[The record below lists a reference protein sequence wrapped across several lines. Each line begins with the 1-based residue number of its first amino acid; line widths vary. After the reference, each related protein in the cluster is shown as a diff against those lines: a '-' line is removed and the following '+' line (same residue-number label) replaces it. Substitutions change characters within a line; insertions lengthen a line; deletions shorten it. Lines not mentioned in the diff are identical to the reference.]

1 MLPRPLKIIAAA
13 LAASIMSAC
22 GAHADTVAQSRT
34 VASAVSATASASS
47 TTTHRSGATA
57 SRSSTVAPART
68 VTSPGVQRLAGGL
81 RVPTAFAFGDGQ
93 TFAASGGSA
102 DGLQPGGVFVITG
115 GRARALNGMPRSDFG
130 LAWRDGTL
138 YVSTWWGIQANS
150 DWNGRQFATQRTIYR
165 VPRHF
170 TGFNG
175 LAFAPDGRLWAG
187 VMTGND
193 HRASN
198 TPYMRDVISMT
209 TDGTD
214 VQVVARGIRQP
225 WQIAFP
231 AGSSSAFVSDL
242 GQDSGATDPPD
253 LVLRVAP
260 HQNYGFPA
268 CNWTVPSACSGDH
281 RPFRFFAPHTNPMGL
296 AVIGS
301 RLYIAEYGG
310 GRPAQVVSMPV
321 SGGTASP
328 VLTGFTAQIVGL
340 GAHDGWLYVGETNG
354 QIYRI
359 KPT

>member
-1 MLPRPLKIIAAA
+1 MPSRPLNIIAAA

-22 GAHADTVAQSRT
+22 GARAETVAG
-34 VASAVSATASASS
+34 SS
-47 TTTHRSGATA
+47 TLEPT
-57 SRSSTVAPART
+57 SSTIGG
-68 VTSPGVQRLAGGL
+68 PGVQRLAGGL

-93 TFAASGGSA
+93 TFVASGGSA
-102 DGLQPGGVFVITG
+102 DGRRAGGVFVIGG
-115 GRARALNGMPRSDFG
+115 GRAQQLNGMPRSDFG

-209 TDGTD
+209 PDGTD

-225 WQIAFP
+225 WQMAFP
-231 AGSSSAFVSDL
+231 GGSSSAFVSDL
-242 GQDSGATDPPD
+242 GQDSGATNPPD
-253 LVLRVAP
+253 LVLRVSP
-260 HQNYGFPA
+260 GQNYGFPS
-268 CNWTVPSACSGDH
+268 CNWTVPSACSGYH
-281 RPFRFFAPHTNPMGL
+281 RPFRIFAPHTNPMGL

-321 SGGTASP
+321 AGGPTTPA
-328 VLTGFTAQIVGL
+328 LTGFRARIVGL
-340 GAHDGWLYVGETNG
+340 GAHGGWVYVGETNG
-354 QIYRI
+354 QIYRF
-359 KPT
+359 KP